1 MRKTALIIV
10 VVALMGFGY
19 QKALTVSA
27 SEKEWNYHFQN
38 LNTIQQIVDNSDL
51 PHQQVKFIHN
61 SIDSL
66 KQLAFPQLV
75 RQLTDT
81 TKKK

>member
-1 MRKTALIIV
+1 MRKTVLIIL
-10 VVALMGFGY
+10 VAGLMAFGY

-27 SEKEWNYHFQN
+27 SEKEWDYHFRN
-38 LNTIQQIVDNSDL
+38 LNTIQQIVDGSDL
-51 PHQQVKFIHN
+51 PHQQVKFINN

-66 KQLAFPQLV
+66 KQLAFPQLL
-75 RQLTDT
+75 RQIADT

>member
-1 MRKTALIIV
+1 MKKTAIAILAV
-10 VVALMGFGY
+10 SLMAFGY
-19 QKALTVSA
+19 QKSLTVSA

-51 PHQQVKFIHN
+51 PHQQVKFINN

-66 KQLAFPQLV
+66 KHLAFPQLL
-75 RQLTDT
+75 RQIADT

>member
-1 MRKTALIIV
+1 MRKTALIIL

-27 SEKEWNYHFQN
+27 TEKEWDYHFRN
-38 LNTIQQIVDNSDL
+38 LNTIQNIVDNSDL
-51 PHQQVKFIHN
+51 PHQQVKFINN

-66 KQLAFPQLV
+66 KQLAFPQLMK
-75 RQLTDT
+75 QIADT